1 VDWNKLRMARRE
13 KFRWGA
19 TGVAAL
25 FVVAALVLWIAPS
38 RQTSSAQDGIRPIGP
53 LISRGYTDAP
63 AGTAVIAGDPASG
76 GVIQELR
83 VVDGQKV
90 KKDEVVAVLSNYSKA
105 DVTVR
110 TTEAELQKAKRQR
123 EAMVNGYRVAEIAM
137 QEVVVKS
144 AAEELKLKTLEM
156 TRSGKPP
163 DQKQLEQN
171 ISQQSLEREQ
181 AKLRVMKETLATDL
195 AQIDI
200 DITITSAKLDQARIS
215 REQALVRSPL
225 DGVVVQ
231 IYSRQG
237 ERVSASGIVKIVD
250 MGQLRVLADVDELH
264 LGRVVTGGKV
274 EVTFRGSTT
283 AYRGTISRIA
293 PTVKRMQRIEP
304 DGGSST
310 DARVVQVEIKLD
322 DPSGMPQVLGRE
334 TRVTFLYWLSP
345 FPQPHRRNRGG
356 GGRGFRWPACAPRR
370 RRRRRCR
377 SAPSSCA
384 GSAPARCCRWPA

>member
-1 VDWNKLRMARRE
+1 MARRE

-38 RQTSSAQDGIRPIGP
+38 RQTSSAQDGIRPVGP

-90 KKDEVVAVLSNYSKA
+90 KKDEVVAVLSNYSRA

-123 EAMVNGYRVAEIAM
+123 EAMVNGYRLAEIAM
-137 QEVVVKS
+137 QEVAVNS
-144 AAEELKLKTLEM
+144 ATEELKLKTLEM

-181 AKLRVMKETLATDL
+181 AKLRVMKETLANDL

-200 DITITSAKLDQARIS
+200 DISITSAKLDQARII

-237 ERVSASGIVKIVD
+237 ERVSSSGIVKIVD
-250 MGQLRVLADVDELH
+250 LSQLRVLADVDELH
-264 LGRVVTGGKV
+264 LGRVVAGGKV

-322 DPSGMPQVLGRE
+322 DPTGMPQVLGRE
-334 TRVTFLYWLSP
+334 TRVTFL
-345 FPQPHRRNRGG
+345 
-356 GGRGFRWPACAPRR
+356 
-370 RRRRRCR
+370 
-377 SAPSSCA
+377 
-384 GSAPARCCRWPA
+384 

>member
-1 VDWNKLRMARRE
+1 
-13 KFRWGA
+13 
-19 TGVAAL
+19 
-25 FVVAALVLWIAPS
+25 
-38 RQTSSAQDGIRPIGP
+38 
-53 LISRGYTDAP
+53 
-63 AGTAVIAGDPASG
+63 
-76 GVIQELR
+76 
-83 VVDGQKV
+83 
-90 KKDEVVAVLSNYSKA
+90 
-105 DVTVR
+105 
-110 TTEAELQKAKRQR
+110 
-123 EAMVNGYRVAEIAM
+123 M
-137 QEVVVKS
+137 QEVVVNS

-181 AKLRVMKETLATDL
+181 AKLRVMKETLANDL
-195 AQIDI
+195 AQTDI
-200 DITITSAKLDQARIS
+200 DINITSAKLDQARII

-237 ERVSASGIVKIVD
+237 ERVSSSGIVKIVD

-322 DPSGMPQVLGRE
+322 DPTGMPQVLGRE
-334 TRVTFLYWLSP
+334 TRVTFL
-345 FPQPHRRNRGG
+345 
-356 GGRGFRWPACAPRR
+356 
-370 RRRRRCR
+370 
-377 SAPSSCA
+377 
-384 GSAPARCCRWPA
+384 